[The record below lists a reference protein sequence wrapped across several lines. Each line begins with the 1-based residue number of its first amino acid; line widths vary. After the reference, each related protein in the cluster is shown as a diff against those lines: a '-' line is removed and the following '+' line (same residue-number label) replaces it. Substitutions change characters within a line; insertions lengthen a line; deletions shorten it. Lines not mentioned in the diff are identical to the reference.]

1 MSARAGSGIVVARL
15 PNGQWSP
22 PAAIGIGG
30 LGGGFNAGAE
40 VVDFLIVLN
49 SRAAV
54 RSFMASG
61 SLQLGGNLS
70 LAIGPLGRTGE
81 ASAALSAEME
91 VSAMFSYSVSRGLYG
106 GATIEGTFLIDRSA
120 TNARAYGRNVLPKD
134 ILSGQV
140 KMPIYAK
147 PLINRLNQISSNVQH
162 MEDASTEYAAVQGD
176 DDDAYVMPSQ
186 YQSRPSSQS
195 LNRADIDSMDDLD
208 RQLQATSLGHKAP
221 DTSKEYAGLA
231 NNQNNHNKSHHRL
244 KHEYESDDV
253 EEGDP
258 FADPSTHTYE
268 RTYER
273 EHLSYQ
279 PRQSKATGAS
289 NTAHAA
295 MQQQDPVADYVDPA
309 LLDGDLVVALHDFE
323 PQEEGDLAFK
333 RGDILR
339 VLHRTDNLSDWWTGE
354 HVVNFGSDKRTA
366 GTFPSNYTEPL

>member
-147 PLINRLNQISSNVQH
+147 PLVNRLNQISSNVQH

-231 NNQNNHNKSHHRL
+231 NNQNNLNKSHHRL
-244 KHEYESDDV
+244 KHEFESDDV

>member
-176 DDDAYVMPSQ
+176 DDDAVSHTHLTLP
-186 YQSRPSSQS
+186 
-195 LNRADIDSMDDLD
+195 
-208 RQLQATSLGHKAP
+208 TKA
-221 DTSKEYAGLA
+221 
-231 NNQNNHNKSHHRL
+231 
-244 KHEYESDDV
+244 
-253 EEGDP
+253 
-258 FADPSTHTYE
+258 
-268 RTYER
+268 
-273 EHLSYQ
+273 
-279 PRQSKATGAS
+279 
-289 NTAHAA
+289 
-295 MQQQDPVADYVDPA
+295 
-309 LLDGDLVVALHDFE
+309 
-323 PQEEGDLAFK
+323 
-333 RGDILR
+333 
-339 VLHRTDNLSDWWTGE
+339 
-354 HVVNFGSDKRTA
+354 
-366 GTFPSNYTEPL
+366 